1 MPKAF
6 LTVVDTIY
14 VLWRPGGKLMA
25 SIRIG
30 HMNVSLCCTPFSRA
44 ASAFTLVDQYR
55 SKHRLCTS
63 AIPDPSLDA
72 GHAKRGRPSVEKHL
86 RCHVGVSGETER
98 RQFLQ
103 DRQRQQGMY
112 NKGPRA
118 FDPQFRNCTSETEVL
133 LRRESVGPSGEHAE
147 LLGPCFFFVGIRLR
161 FAC

>member
-1 MPKAF
+1 MEAWGEIDGFNKNWAHER
-6 LTVVDTIY
+6 LTMLHT
-14 VLWRPGGKLMA
+14 
-25 SIRIG
+25 
-30 HMNVSLCCTPFSRA
+30 FSHA

-55 SKHRLCTS
+55 AKRRLCTS
-63 AIPDPSLDA
+63 AIPDLSLDA

-86 RCHVGVSGETER
+86 RCHVSVSGETER

-112 NKGPRA
+112 SKRPRA
-118 FDPQFRNCTSETEVL
+118 FDPQYRNCTSETEVL

-147 LLGPCFFFVGIRLR
+147 LLGPCFFVGIRFR

>member
-1 MPKAF
+1 M
-6 LTVVDTIY
+6 
-14 VLWRPGGKLMA
+14 
-25 SIRIG
+25 
-30 HMNVSLCCTPFSRA
+30 
-44 ASAFTLVDQYR
+44 
-55 SKHRLCTS
+55 
-63 AIPDPSLDA
+63 
-72 GHAKRGRPSVEKHL
+72 EKHL

-112 NKGPRA
+112 SKSPRA
-118 FDPQFRNCTSETEVL
+118 FDPQYRNCTSETEVL

>member
-1 MPKAF
+1 MEAWGEIDCFNKNWAHER
-6 LTVVDTIY
+6 LTMLHT
-14 VLWRPGGKLMA
+14 
-25 SIRIG
+25 
-30 HMNVSLCCTPFSRA
+30 FSRA

-55 SKHRLCTS
+55 AKHRLCTS
-63 AIPDPSLDA
+63 AIPDPYLDA

-133 LRRESVGPSGEHAE
+133 LRRESVGRSGEHE
-147 LLGPCFFFVGIRLR
+147 KLLGPCFFFVGIRLR

>member
-1 MPKAF
+1 MEAWGEIDRFNKNWAHER
-6 LTVVDTIY
+6 LTMLHT
-14 VLWRPGGKLMA
+14 
-25 SIRIG
+25 
-30 HMNVSLCCTPFSRA
+30 FSRA

-55 SKHRLCTS
+55 AKHRLCTS

-86 RCHVGVSGETER
+86 HCHVGVSGETER

-133 LRRESVGPSGEHAE
+133 LRRESVGRSGEHAE
-147 LLGPCFFFVGIRLR
+147 LLFFPVFSFVRIRLR